1 MRVLIV
7 ADELFASR
15 ERSLLTRLEVG
26 LADEGVRVVYAVPQR
41 VMESTP
47 GGAAELSGVF
57 TSVVTYNAPG
67 LAIGRRLAAL
77 ELERKL
83 ADLSGDHDTVDV
95 VHVFGGVAWRLAS
108 MIADHVNAPLA
119 VEVWRAGMAEAA
131 KSLVADARSVERTLF
146 IAADPLIEREL
157 TATAGPVSRSGQVA
171 SLRTRCIPWGVLTS
185 AELRPRDP
193 GVGTL
198 TPASILMIG
207 SGRDAG
213 AWRAALKGCSQ
224 AVASGLDLLV
234 FADALAARRSE
245 LWTWARELGMLDRL
259 SLIDD
264 LESRRDL
271 VLQGHV
277 LALPEAR
284 GEQHSI
290 TLESMGAGLIVVS
303 ATDPHSTVLQPGRT
317 CACLDPSSATHWA
330 DLLTRLLRDHAAA
343 AALTESSRLHVQT
356 HRKASDQVRGVLAV
370 YADLTRTGSLPFAP

>member
-57 TSVVTYNAPG
+57 TRVVTYNAPG

-83 ADLSGDHDTVDV
+83 ADLPGDLDKVDV
-95 VHVFGGVAWRLAS
+95 VHVFGGSAWRMAS
-108 MIADHVNAPLA
+108 MIADHVNAPLV
-119 VEVWRAGMAEAA
+119 VEVWRAGMADAA
-131 KSLVADARSVERTLF
+131 RSLVSEARSTERTLF

-157 TATAGPVSRSGQVA
+157 LATGVATRGGGPPA
-171 SLRTRCIPWGVLTS
+171 ALRTKCIPWGVLAAS
-185 AELRPRDP
+185 ERRACDLEA
-193 GVGTL
+193 GTL
-198 TPASILMIG
+198 KPASIMMIG
-207 SGRDAG
+207 SGRDAA

-224 AVASGLDLLV
+224 AVAAGLDLLI

-245 LWTWARELGMLDRL
+245 LWACARELGMLERL

-271 VLQGHV
+271 VLHGHV
-277 LALPEAR
+277 LMLPEAR
-284 GEQHSI
+284 GEQHCI
-290 TLESMGAGLIVVS
+290 TLESMASGLIVMS
-303 ATDPHSTVLQPGRT
+303 AVDPHSTLLQPGRT
-317 CACLDPSSATHWA
+317 CACLDPSAASHWS
-330 DLLTRLLRDHAAA
+330 DVLVRLLRDHAAA
-343 AALTESSRLHVQT
+343 QALTDSARLHVQV
-356 HRKASDQVRGVLAV
+356 HRKASDQVRGVLGA
-370 YADLTRTGSLPFAP
+370 YADLTRSGTLPFTA

>member
-41 VMESTP
+41 VIDSTP

-57 TSVVTYNAPG
+57 TRVVTYNAPG

-83 ADLSGDHDTVDV
+83 ADLPGDLDAVDV
-95 VHVFGGVAWRLAS
+95 VHVFGGAAWRLAS
-108 MIADHVNAPLA
+108 MIADHVNAPMA

-131 KSLVADARSVERTLF
+131 RSLVSEARAAERTLF

-157 TATAGPVSRSGQVA
+157 LASAGPVSRTGQSL
-171 SLRTRCIPWGVLTS
+171 SLRTRCIPWGVLAST
-185 AELRPRDP
+185 ERRPRDT
-193 GVGTL
+193 GAGTSS
-198 TPASILMIG
+198 PASIMMIG
-207 SGRDAG
+207 SGRDAA
-213 AWRAALKGCSQ
+213 AWRAALKGCAQ
-224 AVASGLDLLV
+224 AVTSGLDLLI

-245 LWTWARELGMLDRL
+245 LWTCARELGMLDRL

-271 VLQGHV
+271 VLHGHV
-277 LALPEAR
+277 LMLPEAR
-284 GEQHSI
+284 GEQHCI
-290 TLESMGAGLIVVS
+290 TLESMASELIVIS
-303 ATDPHSTVLQPGRT
+303 ATDPHSTLLQPGRT
-317 CACLDPSSATHWA
+317 CACLDPSSAAHWS
-330 DLLTRLLRDHAAA
+330 DVLVRLLRDHAAA
-343 AALTESSRLHVQT
+343 ATLTESARLHVQV
-356 HRKASDQVRGVLAV
+356 HRKASDQVRGVLAA
-370 YADLTRTGSLPFAP
+370 YADLT